1 MYHRLATKAANLLKK
16 KDVAFFGFSLM
27 NDKSG
32 KLNKLLRKHVLRSD
46 IRFLMLAQKQ
56 KRNPEINVFFS
67 DFTFIKSKMLFQDPY

>member
-1 MYHRLATKAANLLKK
+1 
-16 KDVAFFGFSLM
+16 M

-56 KRNPEINVFFS
+56 KRNLEINVFFS